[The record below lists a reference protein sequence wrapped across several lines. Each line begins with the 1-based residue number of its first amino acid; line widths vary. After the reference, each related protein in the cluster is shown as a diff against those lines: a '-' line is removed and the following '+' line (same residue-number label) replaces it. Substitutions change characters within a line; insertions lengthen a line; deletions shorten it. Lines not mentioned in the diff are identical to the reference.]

1 MLAQILVARADPLL
15 TKGDTNIDSFS
26 GGKPLAGPRENPQK
40 PLVLEAQRLLQR
52 VQDACVRELGPDHL
66 DSLAAMSERAMSM
79 VRDRWAT
86 KDAASDDA
94 AEASLAR
101 GIQERVVATLTAM
114 LGADHPKTM
123 ASIDRLAEILWWG
136 RALLGARGA
145 LEANIANRTRL
156 QGEEHLDTLYSH
168 AWLVRAL
175 NREAEAEADY
185 WASTNLKQQA
195 KALEQQIE
203 AVAIRHIAKRANV
216 TE

>member
-136 RALLGARGA
+136 RALLGAREPTCRHCRRA
-145 LEANIANRTRL
+145 AELAPA
-156 QGEEHLDTLYSH
+156 
-168 AWLVRAL
+168 RAL
-175 NREAEAEADY
+175 GGYSGQRQGCRSARSF
-185 WASTNLKQQA
+185 STKS
-195 KALEQQIE
+195 K
-203 AVAIRHIAKRANV
+203 
-216 TE
+216 